1 MATSIRV
8 LLSRRQKKDVLIGGF
23 YYKRM
28 IVGHLFGLGL
38 WSCLWLW
45 SDGRWWWAFPSSQ
58 PPKKD
63 KQDESADI
71 LPYPQYECEVMWI
84 DSTATTDGNAELA
97 TVTLHALQSML
108 PRYAL
113 TLNFRH
119 TTLAHSHR
127 AQWLDKCLS
136 FVLCDLTIH

>member
-1 MATSIRV
+1 MVGISI
-8 LLSRRQKKDVLIGGF
+8 
-23 YYKRM
+23 
-28 IVGHLFGLGL
+28 
-38 WSCLWLW
+38 
-45 SDGRWWWAFPSSQ
+45 SST
-58 PPKKD
+58 PKKD

-71 LPYPQYECEVMWI
+71 PPYQEYECEVMWI
-84 DSTATTDGNAELA
+84 HVLGSTATTDDNAELA
-97 TVTLHALQSML
+97 TATLHALQSML